1 MREVSFVDWLQ
12 VGVQWLHVL
21 AGITWFGAVIYGD
34 FILIPAL
41 MTVTPD
47 VQRAAGGAIGSR
59 ATKVIPGAVI
69 AVIVLGIL
77 RGTVWGRI
85 HGLSDVGTTYG
96 ILWLVALVLAIGTF
110 AFAKLVIEPGIARI
124 NAIDPSEATL
134 ADGRVNPAMTAA
146 VDAVKRASLVELG
159 LFLVIFTCMILM
171 RFN

>member
-1 MREVSFVDWLQ
+1 MDWLQ

-21 AGITWFGAVIYGD
+21 AGITWFGAVIYAD

-41 MTVTPD
+41 MTLTPD
-47 VQRAAGGAIGSR
+47 VQRAAAAAVGAR
-59 ATKVIPGAVI
+59 AVKVIPGTAT

-85 HGLSDVGTTYG
+85 HGLSDVTTTYG
-96 ILWLVALVLAIGTF
+96 YLWLTALVLAVLTF
-110 AFAKLVIEPGIARI
+110 AFAKVVIEPGIARI
-124 NAIDPSEATL
+124 NAIAPAAATA
-134 ADGRVNPAMTAA
+134 ADGTLSPEMTAA
-146 VDAVKRASLVELG
+146 VDSVKRASLVELG

>member
-1 MREVSFVDWLQ
+1 VDWVQ

-41 MTVTPD
+41 MTLPTD
-47 VQRAAGGAIGSR
+47 VQRAAGGAIGLR
-59 ATKVIPGAVI
+59 ATKVIPGAAI
-69 AVIVLGIL
+69 GVIVLGIL

-85 HGLSDVGTTYG
+85 HAVSDVTTTYG
-96 ILWLVALVLAIGTF
+96 YLWLAALVLAVATF
-110 AFAKLVIEPGIARI
+110 AFAKVVIEPGIARI
-124 NAIDPSEATL
+124 NAVDPA
-134 ADGRVNPAMTAA
+134 AA
-146 VDAVKRASLVELG
+146 VQSDGSPSPEMASAVNTVKRASLIEFV